1 MSKLDVTLNVE
12 KQVINLVDESGVQ
25 VGLEPQPKIAVTM
38 SESGGGGGGS
48 YTLMTDSEY
57 AEFKKDMQLK
67 LIKELPIIV
76 KPEIGEQEK

>member
-38 SESGGGGGGS
+38 SESGGGGGS

-76 KPEIGEQEK
+76 KPEIGEQKK